1 MLASCV
7 PAIGAIIV
15 YTLPRTNVGG
25 QMVGIYLVSTVTS
38 HTHPNYPLTRHA

>member
-25 QMVGIYLVSTVTS
+25 QMVGIYLVSITTPQ
-38 HTHPNYPLTRHA
+38 THPGHPLTCHT